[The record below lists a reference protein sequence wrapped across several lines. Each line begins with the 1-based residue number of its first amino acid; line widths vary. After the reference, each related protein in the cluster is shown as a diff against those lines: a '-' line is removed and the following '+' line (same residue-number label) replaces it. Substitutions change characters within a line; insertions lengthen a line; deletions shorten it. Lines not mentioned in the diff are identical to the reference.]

1 MKEATPEKQ
10 QRWIEFVQSISP
22 GISPQAV
29 RIMGQWR
36 RVSHAVQQ
44 IGQASLADSGLT
56 EAQYL
61 VLMSLYIHEQI
72 EGRSEMNP
80 SEISKW
86 RGTSRNTTSAL
97 IRGLEAAGYIQR
109 RLDEQDRRKFNI
121 ALTAAGRDKV
131 SQYAH
136 MQFEIVGGCFNALSP
151 AEQTQLGDLLAKL
164 SHNLDE
170 ARQKLQKGAIRD

>member
-1 MKEATPEKQ
+1 MKDPSPEKQ

-36 RVSHAVQQ
+36 RVSHAVHQ

-61 VLMSLYIHEQI
+61 VLMSLYINEEI
-72 EGRSEMNP
+72 EGRREMNP

-86 RGTSRNTTSAL
+86 RGASRNTVSAL
-97 IRGLEAAGYIQR
+97 IRRLEEAGYIER
-109 RLDEQDRRKFNI
+109 HLDEKDRRKFNI
-121 ALTAAGRDKV
+121 ALTEAGRAKV

-136 MQFEIVGGCFNALSP
+136 VQFEIVGGCFNALSE
-151 AEQTQLGDLLAKL
+151 AEQAQLGDLLAKL
-164 SHNLDE
+164 SQNLEE
-170 ARQKLQKGAIRD
+170 ARRQLQK

>member
-1 MKEATPEKQ
+1 MKDPSPEKQ

-22 GISPQAV
+22 DISPQAV

-61 VLMSLYIHEQI
+61 ALMSLYINEKI

-97 IRGLEAAGYIQR
+97 IRRLEDAGYIER

-121 ALTAAGRDKV
+121 ALTEAGRAKV

-136 MQFEIVGGCFNALSP
+136 MQFEIVGGCFNALSD
-151 AEQTQLGDLLAKL
+151 AEQSQLGDLLVKL
-164 SHNLDE
+164 SQNLEE
-170 ARQKLQKGAIRD
+170 ARQQLQKQ

>member
-1 MKEATPEKQ
+1 MKDPSPEKQ
-10 QRWIEFVQSISP
+10 QRWIEFVQAISP

-29 RIMGQWR
+29 RIMGRWR

-61 VLMSLYIHEQI
+61 VLMSLYINEEI

-86 RGTSRNTTSAL
+86 RGASRNTVSAL
-97 IRGLEAAGYIQR
+97 IRRLEDAGYIER

-121 ALTAAGRDKV
+121 ALTDTGRAKV
-131 SQYAH
+131 SRYAH
-136 MQFEIVGGCFNALSP
+136 MQFEIVGGCFNALSE
-151 AEQTQLGDLLAKL
+151 AEQSQLGILLAKL
-164 SHNLDE
+164 SQNLEE
-170 ARQKLQKGAIRD
+170 ARRQLQKQ

>member
-1 MKEATPEKQ
+1 MKDPSPEKQ

-44 IGQASLADSGLT
+44 IGQASLANSGLT

-61 VLMSLYIHEQI
+61 VLMSLYINEEI
-72 EGRSEMNP
+72 EGRGEMNP
-80 SEISKW
+80 SEISQW

-97 IRGLEAAGYIQR
+97 IRGLEDAGYVQR

-121 ALTAAGRDKV
+121 ALTETGRAKV

-136 MQFEIVGGCFNALSP
+136 MQFEIVGGCYNALSD
-151 AEQTQLGDLLAKL
+151 AEQAQLGSLLAQL
-164 SHNLDE
+164 SQNLEE
-170 ARQKLQKGAIRD
+170 ARQQLQK